1 MENYK
6 IVYKALD
13 DLAISYDIVEHPAAT
28 TTEEADKFIEGKAG
42 VRTKSLFLC
51 DKKST
56 EYFLLIMDDS
66 KRLDIKTTSEK
77 LAVKGLKFCS
87 PEKLMN
93 KMGLIPGS
101 VSLFGLLN
109 NHDHDVKIYF
119 DKEILS
125 EEILTFHP
133 NDNTKTL
140 FIKTD
145 DINKFLNSIN
155 FTYSIIDI

>member
-1 MENYK
+1 MEKHK
-6 IVYKALD
+6 IVYNVLD
-13 DLAISYDIVEHPAAT
+13 DLDITYDIIEHPPAT
-28 TTEEADKFIEGKAG
+28 TTEEADKFIEGKPG

-56 EYFLLIMDDS
+56 QYFLLIMDDS
-66 KRLDIKTTSEK
+66 KRLDIKTTAEILK
-77 LAVKGLKFCS
+77 IKGLKFCS

-93 KMGLIPGS
+93 KMGLTPGS

-109 NHDHDVKIYF
+109 NHDHDIQVYF

-125 EEILTFHP
+125 EKILTFHP

-140 FIKTD
+140 FIKTE
-145 DINKFLNSIN
+145 DINKFLQSIN
-155 FTYSIIDI
+155 YTYSIIDI

>member
-1 MENYK
+1 MEKHK
-6 IVYKALD
+6 IVYNVLD
-13 DLAISYDIVEHPAAT
+13 DLNITYDIIEHPPAT
-28 TTEEADKFIEGKAG
+28 TTEEADKFIEGKPG

-56 EYFLLIMDDS
+56 QYFLLIMDDS
-66 KRLDIKTTSEK
+66 KRLDIKTTAEILK
-77 LAVKGLKFCS
+77 IKGLKFCS

-93 KMGLIPGS
+93 KMGLTPGS

-109 NHDHDVKIYF
+109 NHDHDIQVYF

-125 EEILTFHP
+125 EKILTFHP

-140 FIKTD
+140 FIKTE
-145 DINKFLNSIN
+145 DINKFLQSIN
-155 FTYSIIDI
+155 YTYSIIDI

>member
-1 MENYK
+1 MEKHK
-6 IVYKALD
+6 IVYNVLD
-13 DLAISYDIVEHPAAT
+13 DLDITYDIIEHPPAT
-28 TTEEADKFIEGKAG
+28 TTEEADKFIEGKPG

-56 EYFLLIMDDS
+56 QYFLLIMDDS
-66 KRLDIKTTSEK
+66 KRLDIKTTAEIFK
-77 LAVKGLKFCS
+77 IKGLKFCS

-93 KMGLIPGS
+93 KMGLTPGS

-109 NHDHDVKIYF
+109 NHDHDIQVYF

-140 FIKTD
+140 FIKTE
-145 DINKFLNSIN
+145 DINKFLQSIN
-155 FTYSIIDI
+155 YTYSIIDI